1 MNNNCNVIAE
11 IPIQQPVFRVIFVGE
26 VNIDRL
32 RTMDNLQLNER
43 RQCIVRKNY
52 SERLMLHFVERVAS
66 ELALQNDGLKT
77 GCNSAQV

>member
-32 RTMDNLQLNER
+32 RTMDNLRLNER
-43 RQCIVRKNY
+43 LLM
-52 SERLMLHFVERVAS
+52 SETAWLTAVHREEELQRALDVALRS
-66 ELALQNDGLKT
+66 ANAADG
-77 GCNSAQV
+77 AP